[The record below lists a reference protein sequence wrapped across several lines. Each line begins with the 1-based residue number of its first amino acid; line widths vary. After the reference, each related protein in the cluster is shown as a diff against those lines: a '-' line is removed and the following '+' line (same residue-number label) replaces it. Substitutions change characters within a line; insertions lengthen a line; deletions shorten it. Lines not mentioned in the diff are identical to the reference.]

1 MWAEVIFSRDDLKG
15 LLEQAF
21 PLTIHLD
28 VERRHSLSLSDL
40 GEVKLVEDLGLHVVC
55 KARIHW
61 PLLGIDV
68 PVDVSSLALVL
79 IPTIEPG
86 PDGDLLAFRASIEHA
101 DFAALPAL
109 LDDRITAAI
118 NARLSSKGA
127 ELSWNFSKALTHLV
141 HVPSRLDPLE
151 SLSIRPAW
159 GKARIT
165 SDAIVCA
172 VSFHSALVRRG
183 EPPPAD
189 VLLSPAAKSV
199 APLAIR
205 PQSVGSDLA
214 TRIAAT
220 GAFALGVGIG
230 YLLLRRVF
238 RS

>member
-68 PVDVSSLALVL
+68 PVNVSSLALVL

-118 NARLSSKGA
+118 NARLSSKGS
-127 ELSWNFSKALTHLV
+127 ELSWNFRKRSPTSYTFRRGSTRS
-141 HVPSRLDPLE
+141 SRSRSGPRGGRRG
-151 SLSIRPAW
+151 SRAMRSCAPCPSIR
-159 GKARIT
+159 RS
-165 SDAIVCA
+165 SDAG
-172 VSFHSALVRRG
+172 SR
-183 EPPPAD
+183 PPPTCSFRPRP
-189 VLLSPAAKSV
+189 SPWLRS
-199 APLAIR
+199 
-205 PQSVGSDLA
+205 Q
-214 TRIAAT
+214 
-220 GAFALGVGIG
+220 FA
-230 YLLLRRVF
+230 RNP
-238 RS
+238 